1 LLLPLVLRRFDTTEI
16 AVWLLFGIVLNLQIL
31 GDVGFTQT
39 FTRAVAQVL
48 GGARLS
54 HFMGQ
59 HSAPPDGE
67 ASENS
72 IALGD
77 LLGTMRAVFLA
88 CASAFAILLM
98 IGGSLALLKPIGLL
112 RNQPEGWMA
121 WFLVVTATST
131 SVWNNYYTSYLIGAN
146 EIPLVKRWEIAFG
159 LAGVFSTLVLL
170 LVRADCTLLELVA
183 FQQTWVFLNCLRNRW
198 LFHRH
203 TQQAAIPKGVYS
215 AELFAALWP
224 SAWRG
229 GLGIIMSIGLIQ
241 GSGLLFASLASPGE
255 VAAYLLALRI
265 MQAISQFSQVP
276 FYSTLPTLNRLHT
289 QRRTDEQLALA
300 QKAMRRSHL
309 TYCIGFFVVGIGAW
323 MVLRAVGSHAEFVS
337 PLMWG
342 VMGVAFFV
350 ERLGA
355 MHMQLYST
363 TNHII
368 WHIAN
373 GLTGALMLVMTLA
386 LFPWLRVL
394 GFPIAMA
401 IAYAA
406 VYAPM
411 AMWHSAHA
419 FGIKLL
425 HFERSVSLAPATAV
439 LCYVASAAALRH

>member
-1 LLLPLVLRRFDTTEI
+1 M
-16 AVWLLFGIVLNLQIL
+16 
-31 GDVGFTQT
+31 
-39 FTRAVAQVL
+39 
-48 GGARLS
+48 S
-54 HFMGQ
+54 
-59 HSAPPDGE
+59 
-67 ASENS
+67 
-72 IALGD
+72 
-77 LLGTMRAVFLA
+77 
-88 CASAFAILLM
+88 
-98 IGGSLALLKPIGLL
+98 KPIGLL
-112 RNQPEGWMA
+112 KNQPEGWIA
-121 WFLVVTATST
+121 WLLVIAATST

-159 LAGVFSTLVLL
+159 LAGVVSMLALL
-170 LVRADCTLLELVA
+170 IVREDCTLLELVA
-183 FQQTWVFLNCLRNRW
+183 FQQFWVVLNCLRNRW
-198 LFHRH
+198 LFYRH
-203 TQQAAIPKGVYS
+203 TRQAAIPRGVYS
-215 AELFAALWP
+215 GELFAALWP

-229 GLGIIMSIGLIQ
+229 GLGIFMSIGLIQ

-265 MQAISQFSQVP
+265 MLAITQFSQVP

-289 QRRTDEQLALA
+289 QNRIDEQVALA
-300 QKAMRRSHL
+300 QKTMRRSHL
-309 TYCIGFFVVGIGAW
+309 TYCVGFFVVGIGAW
-323 MVLRAVGSHAEFVS
+323 MVLEAVGSQSEFVS

-342 VMGVAFFV
+342 AMGVAFFL

-373 GLTGALMLVMTLA
+373 GVTGTAMLLMTFA

-394 GFPIAMA
+394 GFPVAMA

-419 FGIKLL
+419 FGIRLF
-425 HFERSVSLAPATAV
+425 HFERSVSFAPAAAV
-439 LCYVASAAALRH
+439 LCYVAGAAALRH